1 MPPGR
6 RLWQGGNDVSELVL
20 IFPVI
25 ILTVVV
31 LVGILSVFAKYLR
44 MRDQLL
50 PKEEA
55 AAAKPS
61 KPAAKLVAG
70 PERPAPHRSL
80 AA

>member
-1 MPPGR
+1 
-6 RLWQGGNDVSELVL
+6 VSELVL

-25 ILTVVV
+25 ILTAVV
-31 LVGILSVFAKYLR
+31 LIGILSVFAKYMR
-44 MRDQLL
+44 IRDQLM
-50 PKEEA
+50 PSEEG

-61 KPAAKLVAG
+61 KATAKVVAG